1 MQENK
6 AIEILKSAMLLEM
19 RGKAFY
25 RNAAGQAS
33 NGAIREFFEIMAE
46 EENYHIK
53 ILSDQYKSYR
63 SSGRF
68 AAAEYDS
75 KASGD
80 VASAVLNQALKEKI
94 QSAGFESAAIQ
105 AAMAMEERAIRLYA
119 ERAEETS
126 DPEEKNLY
134 TWLSNWE
141 NGHLNILMDM
151 DRELTEKIW
160 NDNQFWPF

>member
-6 AIEILKSAMLLEM
+6 ATEILKSAMLLEM

-33 NGAIREFFEIMAE
+33 NPAIKDFFEIMAE

-53 ILSDQYKSYR
+53 ILSDQYKSYQ
-63 SSGRF
+63 SSGKF
-68 AAAEYDS
+68 AAVQYDGRE
-75 KASGD
+75 SGD
-80 VASAVLNQALKEKI
+80 VASTVLNRALKEKI
-94 QSAGFESAAIQ
+94 ESAGFESAAIQ
-105 AAMAMEERAIRLYA
+105 AAMAMEERAISLYA
-119 ERAEETS
+119 KRAEETG
-126 DPEEKNLY
+126 DPEEKKLY
-134 TWLSNWE
+134 EWLSNWE

>member
-25 RNAAGQAS
+25 RSAASQSS
-33 NGAIREFFEIMAE
+33 NPAIKQFFEIMAE
-46 EENYHIK
+46 EEDYHIK
-53 ILSDQYKSYR
+53 ILSDQYKAFKESGKFTAASY
-63 SSGRF
+63 
-68 AAAEYDS
+68 A
-75 KASGD
+75 KASPA
-80 VASAVLNQALKEKI
+80 VATAVLNEAIREKI

-105 AAMAMEERAIRLYA
+105 AAMSMEERAIRLYGDRARETA
-119 ERAEETS
+119 E
-126 DPEEKNLY
+126 PEERKLY
-134 TWLSNWE
+134 AWLSDWE
-141 NGHLNILMDM
+141 KGHLSLLMDM

>member
-1 MQENK
+1 MQESR

-25 RNAAGQAS
+25 QNAAGQAS
-33 NGAIREFFEIMAE
+33 NPAIKQFFEIMAE

-53 ILSDQYKSYR
+53 MLSDQYKSYK
-63 SSGRF
+63 SSGKFKDASYGGR
-68 AAAEYDS
+68 AA
-75 KASGD
+75 KD
-80 VASAVLNQALKEKI
+80 VASEVLNEALKEKI

-105 AAMAMEERAIRLYA
+105 AAMAMEERAIKLYA
-119 ERAEETS
+119 ERARETQ
-126 DPEEKNLY
+126 DPEEKKLY
-134 TWLSNWE
+134 EWLSDWE

-151 DRELTEKIW
+151 DKELTEKIW

>member
-33 NGAIREFFEIMAE
+33 SPAVKEFFEMMADE
-46 EENYHIK
+46 EDYHIK
-53 ILSDQYKSYR
+53 MLSDQYRSYR
-63 SSGRF
+63 SSGKF
-68 AAAEYDS
+68 KEAAYDD
-75 KASGD
+75 KAVKG
-80 VASAVLNQALKEKI
+80 VASAVLNEALANKI

-105 AAMAMEERAIRLYA
+105 AALAMEERAVNLYA
-119 ERAEETS
+119 GRAAETR
-126 DPEEKNLY
+126 DPEERRLY
-134 TWLSNWE
+134 EWLSKWE
-141 NGHLNILMDM
+141 KGHLNTLMEM